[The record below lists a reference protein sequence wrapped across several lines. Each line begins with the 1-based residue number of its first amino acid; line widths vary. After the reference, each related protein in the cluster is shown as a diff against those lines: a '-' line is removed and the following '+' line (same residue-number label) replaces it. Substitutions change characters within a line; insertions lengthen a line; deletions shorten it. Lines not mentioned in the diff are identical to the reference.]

1 MANNKYLNLVTS
13 EHKIKP
19 KFMSWLTAN
28 LDLTDDMINIL
39 NEIVNDYD
47 IDNAIGSQL
56 DALGQ
61 LIGRNR
67 VLNFQPTD
75 YSAVLDDNY
84 YRLALK
90 AKIAQ
95 NQWDGTINQIY
106 DMWKNTFKNL
116 ILEIIDNEDMSM
128 TAVIQGAIDELK
140 LLLIANGY
148 IVPKPSG
155 VGINYVSKSEMF
167 NTTVS
172 LMVVSQITQ
181 TQNEMTQPPI
191 PIITNENYYSLI
203 VSQSSQTH
211 NDMIQPVPIIALQN
225 FNKLSVSQIFKTT
238 IL

>member
-1 MANNKYLNLVTS
+1 MANDKYLNLITS

-28 LDLTDDMINIL
+28 LDLTDDMTNIL
-39 NEIVNDYD
+39 NKIINDYD

-56 DALGQ
+56 DVLGQ

-67 VLNFQPTD
+67 ILSFQPSD
-75 YSAVLDDNY
+75 YSAVLDDDY

-106 DMWKNTFKNL
+106 ELWKNTFKNL
-116 ILEIIDNEDMSM
+116 ILEIVDNEDMSM

-155 VGINYVSKSEMF
+155 VRINYASKSEMF
-167 NTTVS
+167 NSNVVS
-172 LMVVSQITQ
+172 MVVSQTNQ
-181 TQNEMTQPPI
+181 TQNNMIQPPI
-191 PIITNENYYSLI
+191 PIITAKNYYSFI
-203 VSQSSQTH
+203 VSQNNQIQS
-211 NDMIQPVPIIALQN
+211 DMIQPIPTIALQYY
-225 FNKLSVSQIFKTT
+225 NKMFVSQISTTT